1 MLRRGEL
8 QKAMGGA
15 PLVYQSRTERLAQ
28 AKGRTYYYWVAP
40 VVSLALPGGG
50 HPGRMDGHSVPVI
63 SGTVPDGRSPVSNGT
78 DRLIVPAAEEHL

>member
-28 AKGRTYYYWVAP
+28 AKGRTYYYYYFTADC
-40 VVSLALPGGG
+40 G
-50 HPGRMDGHSVPVI
+50 
-63 SGTVPDGRSPVSNGT
+63 
-78 DRLIVPAAEEHL
+78 

>member
-28 AKGRTYYYWVAP
+28 AKGRTYYYYF
-40 VVSLALPGGG
+40 L
-50 HPGRMDGHSVPVI
+50 DGSGVCLVRLCVLLSGESGDGFRGVCDSI
-63 SGTVPDGRSPVSNGT
+63 SGQ
-78 DRLIVPAAEEHL
+78 

>member
-28 AKGRTYYYWVAP
+28 AKGRTYYYYYYQ
-40 VVSLALPGGG
+40 
-50 HPGRMDGHSVPVI
+50 M
-63 SGTVPDGRSPVSNGT
+63 T
-78 DRLIVPAAEEHL
+78 DRARTAYGWRF